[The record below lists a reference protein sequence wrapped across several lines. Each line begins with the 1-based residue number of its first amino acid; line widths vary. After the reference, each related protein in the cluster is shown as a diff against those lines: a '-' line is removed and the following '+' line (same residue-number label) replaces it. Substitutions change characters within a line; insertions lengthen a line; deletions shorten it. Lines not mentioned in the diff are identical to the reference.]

1 MSDYLCITRFEDRI
15 SLGLLAGDSRVMAV
29 GEKMEA
35 VCPEAYMN
43 GYNWEAVLGYY
54 LGKTAPDLL
63 KGMDTDPE
71 AGMYVAYYP
80 LTPENEAKAERLAGI
95 IHDLV
100 EHGETL
106 CQFVQTEGD
115 NIPWD

>member
-1 MSDYLCITRFEDRI
+1 MN
-15 SLGLLAGDSRVMAV
+15 
-29 GEKMEA
+29 EA
-35 VCPEAYMN
+35 NEEAYMN

-63 KGMDTDPE
+63 EGMDTDPE

-106 CQFVQTEGD
+106 CQFIQTEGD